1 MQTYFEGEQAS
12 LFAPDTFAGRMSQ
25 AASAQA
31 RRTGRI
37 SGLSWRKLLDYIAP
51 DYQFL
56 DLSSDAGNLLGQYE
70 WTTRSA
76 LHGGCWLRNTGPSPR
91 DAIESFLSQI
101 LQERPPKKYY
111 LTTAACLGI
120 LRRAEERGKPL
131 PKALD
136 TALRIQ
142 AGLIGST
149 NGRGKK
155 NLSDEPVA
163 FAQNQRDEVRDLHN
177 IAGALGAQ
185 PGMKQQTFIA
195 SFSAGAGATAGTI
208 GYAEEVAPT
217 LKGSPSGNCMPSVMC
232 LHDQG
237 GQRMDVCENM
247 TGTLRANEKGHQPLV
262 YENHGVDA
270 RIRESGEVSPT
281 VTARYGTGGGNTP
294 LVQEPNEVY
303 CIVGNIIDRQPE
315 NGGNGCGYQEN
326 LAYTITTV
334 DRHAVYAR
342 QRVDEF
348 RNDDIAS
355 TQSARQAKDATDL
368 VVEPDRQY
376 AQLIRRLTPWE
387 CELLQGFPLDWTD
400 IPSASDSA
408 RYRALGNS
416 IPVPCVEFIMKSLQA
431 VAAMEADVMQSQ
443 VQGEHHAEE

>member
-1 MQTYFEGEQAS
+1 MKTEYADDQMNFCDLDSWDGKMFS
-12 LFAPDTFAGRMSQ
+12 VLFPPDAPIARTFASSSKKSHGSSAVPFMS
-25 AASAQA
+25 
-31 RRTGRI
+31 
-37 SGLSWRKLLDYIAP
+37 
-51 DYQFL
+51 L
-56 DLSSDAGNLLGQYE
+56 DLTPGAGNLLGESYWE
-70 WTTRSA
+70 LCSPS
-76 LHGGCWLRNTGPSPR
+76 LGGSSMRNTGESPR
-91 DAIESFLSQI
+91 EEKESTLSQI
-101 LQERPPKKYY
+101 LEEHPPKKYY
-111 LTTAACLGI
+111 LTATACKGI

-142 AGLIGST
+142 AGLICST

-262 YENHGVDA
+262 YENHSIDA
-270 RIRESGEVSPT
+270 RVRESSEISPT

-303 CIVGNIIDRQPE
+303 CIVGNVIDRQPE

-348 RNDDIAS
+348 CNDDIAS

-368 VVEPDRQY
+368 VVESDRQY
-376 AQLIRRLTPWE
+376 AQLIRRLTPLE
-387 CELLQGFPLDWTD
+387 CERLQGFPDSWTN
-400 IPSASDSA
+400 IPGASDSA

-416 IPVPCVEFIMKSLQA
+416 VAIPCVEFIMKSLNE
-431 VAAMEADVMQSQ
+431 VVSLGM
-443 VQGEHHAEE
+443 